1 MKNQLDTVCDV
12 SRRLTKL
19 GIPYMLTGSVAMNY
33 YAEPRMTRDIDL
45 VLDLRPEDVEPLV
58 NEFSGEYYVDG
69 EAVREA
75 VRHSSI
81 FNMVRLEGVVKVDC
95 VIRKSSEYR
104 ELEFQRR
111 KDVEVGGCS
120 TCVVSKDDLILSK
133 LFWAKDSHSE
143 VQLRDVA
150 NLMRGGYDRDYVNRW
165 KEVLGVGDLLADLVK
180 ELGRE

>member
-12 SRRLTKL
+12 SRRLAKL
-19 GIPYMLTGSVAMNY
+19 GVPYMLTGSVAMNH

-45 VLDLRPEDVEPLV
+45 VVHLRPEDVQPLV
-58 NEFSGEYYVDG
+58 DEFGSDYYVDG
-69 EAVREA
+69 EVVREA

-81 FNMVRLEGVVKVDC
+81 FNMIRLEGVVKVDC

-120 TCVVSKDDLILSK
+120 TCVVSREDLILSK
-133 LFWAKDSHSE
+133 LVWAKDSHSE
-143 VQLRDVA
+143 MQLRDVA
-150 NLMRGGYDRDYVNRW
+150 NLMRGGYDREYVGKW
-165 KEVLGVGDLLADLVK
+165 SVTLGVGDLLGDIQK
-180 ELGRE
+180 ELGHE